1 MTTFTLTPQRSAL
14 MKGYDNE
21 FHILAKLIAPKLPST
36 PISRKKLN
44 LSIVIDRSSSM
55 EGAPIEEAKNCA
67 KMIINSLNS
76 DDRVSV
82 VAYDSIVE
90 TIVPSTKVLNK
101 EFHSL
106 TSEIEKKYNNK
117 IIPIEINLT
126 DEESVK
132 EGAKKILSY
141 DVKIDILINNA
152 ASIFSSVFQMTSIK
166 QYKELF
172 NINFHSQ
179 VLLTQFIIKSMIKN
193 RNGNIVFI
201 SSSAAIDGN
210 EGRSAY
216 VSTKAAIIGQAKV
229 LSRELGKYNIK
240 VNTIAPGLTN
250 TEMMKKNTSPKTV
263 NDMIANISLNRIA
276 DPKEIANVALFLS
289 SNLSDYITGQVIRVD
304 GGM

>member
-1 MTTFTLTPQRSAL
+1 MLLSSKTSIITGCN
-14 MKGYDNE
+14 KGIGKSILEE
-21 FHILAKLIAPKLPST
+21 FSK
-36 PISRKKLN
+36 N
-44 LSIVIDRSSSM
+44 
-55 EGAPIEEAKNCA
+55 GANIFAC
-67 KMIINSLNS
+67 
-76 DDRVSV
+76 
-82 VAYDSIVE
+82 
-90 TIVPSTKVLNK
+90 TKVLNK

-152 ASIFSSVFQMTSIK
+152 ASIFSSIFQMTSIK
-166 QYKELF
+166 KYKELF

-179 VLLTQFIIKSMIKN
+179 VLLTQFMIKSMIKN
-193 RNGNIVFI
+193 KNGNIVFI

-250 TEMMKKNTSPKTV
+250 TEMMKKNTSVKTV
-263 NDMIANISLNRIA
+263 DDMITNISLNRIA

>member
-1 MTTFTLTPQRSAL
+1 MLLSSKTSIITGCN
-14 MKGYDNE
+14 KGIGKSILEE
-21 FHILAKLIAPKLPST
+21 FSK
-36 PISRKKLN
+36 N
-44 LSIVIDRSSSM
+44 
-55 EGAPIEEAKNCA
+55 GANIFAC
-67 KMIINSLNS
+67 
-76 DDRVSV
+76 
-82 VAYDSIVE
+82 
-90 TIVPSTKVLNK
+90 TKVLNK

-117 IIPIEINLT
+117 IIPIEIDLT

-141 DVKIDILINNA
+141 DTKIDILINNA

-166 QYKELF
+166 KYKELF

-193 RNGNIVFI
+193 KNGNIVFI

-250 TEMMKKNTSPKTV
+250 TEMMKKNTPPKTV
-263 NDMIANISLNRIA
+263 DDMIANISLNRIG

>member
-1 MTTFTLTPQRSAL
+1 MLLSSKTSIITGCN
-14 MKGYDNE
+14 KGIGKSILEE
-21 FHILAKLIAPKLPST
+21 FSK
-36 PISRKKLN
+36 N
-44 LSIVIDRSSSM
+44 
-55 EGAPIEEAKNCA
+55 GANIFAC
-67 KMIINSLNS
+67 
-76 DDRVSV
+76 
-82 VAYDSIVE
+82 
-90 TIVPSTKVLNK
+90 TKVLNK

-179 VLLTQFIIKSMIKN
+179 VLLTQFMIKSMIKN
-193 RNGNIVFI
+193 KNGNIVFI